1 MTSSKT
7 AEKTARAAKAFSR
20 RGLIKGAAAVGG
32 TAAVLGAADKF
43 GFPYIG
49 NAEAAKT
56 TTWRIQTSWTG
67 GIGLKLFKDWCNGI
81 KDKTGGELAF
91 KPFGG
96 KEVVG
101 EWQLFD
107 AVKNGVLDAMN
118 PFTLYWAGRMPASVF
133 FSSYPLGLRTEGEW
147 DTFFYGLGGRE
158 IARELFAK
166 FDMFYVGHIQ
176 HGPNIIHS

>member
-1 MTSSKT
+1 MKKLKASSVQID
-7 AEKTARAAKAFSR
+7 KAVTR
-20 RGLIKGAAAVGG
+20 RGLLKGAAVATGAVAVA
-32 TAAVLGAADKF
+32 TASKGL

-67 GIGLKLFKDWCNGI
+67 GLGLKLFNDWCNGI
-81 KDKTGGELAF
+81 KDKTGGALAF

-118 PFTLYWAGRMPASVF
+118 PFTLY
-133 FSSYPLGLRTEGEW
+133 
-147 DTFFYGLGGRE
+147 
-158 IARELFAK
+158 
-166 FDMFYVGHIQ
+166 
-176 HGPNIIHS
+176 